1 MRKTILF
8 IFLSFA
14 FLTAKS
20 QEIAFS
26 DSLKISLLT
35 CSPGSEIYAKF
46 GHSGLRVIDYKNKY
60 DLVFNWGLFS
70 FQTENFYFKFIAGK
84 TDYMLGVHNTED
96 FLVEYKER
104 NSVVWEHVLNFNK
117 QEKMKLISILMTNY
131 KPENRMYRYNFVF
144 DNCAT
149 RPRDLIINSVD
160 GHILFQSTYESK
172 TFRQSIENYVNTSTW
187 PGFGIDII
195 FGIKSDRNM
204 PQLESMFLPEVLK
217 YEVMSAQI
225 SNVNQNSKRPL
236 ILETN
241 TLVTN
246 IYTPEEQLSFADQPF
261 YVFSA
266 ILIFILLLSVYE
278 VTLDK
283 PHNTI
288 FDSILLLLT
297 GLGGVIVFYLMFF
310 SLHPLVKYNFN
321 ILWLNPLNIIAA
333 FLIWSKKLRIVM
345 FFYQLVNFSLL
356 ILALVA
362 VALSMQLFN
371 QSTFIIIAILLFRYS
386 TWIYRTKK
394 KIVRKKKFQQN
405 VKQS

>member
-1 MRKTILF
+1 
-8 IFLSFA
+8 
-14 FLTAKS
+14 
-20 QEIAFS
+20 
-26 DSLKISLLT
+26 
-35 CSPGSEIYAKF
+35 
-46 GHSGLRVIDYKNKY
+46 
-60 DLVFNWGLFS
+60 
-70 FQTENFYFKFIAGK
+70 
-84 TDYMLGVHNTED
+84 
-96 FLVEYKER
+96 
-104 NSVVWEHVLNFNK
+104 
-117 QEKMKLISILMTNY
+117 
-131 KPENRMYRYNFVF
+131 
-144 DNCAT
+144 
-149 RPRDLIINSVD
+149 
-160 GHILFQSTYESK
+160 
-172 TFRQSIENYVNTSTW
+172 
-187 PGFGIDII
+187 
-195 FGIKSDRNM
+195 M

>member
-1 MRKTILF
+1 
-8 IFLSFA
+8 
-14 FLTAKS
+14 
-20 QEIAFS
+20 
-26 DSLKISLLT
+26 
-35 CSPGSEIYAKF
+35 
-46 GHSGLRVIDYKNKY
+46 
-60 DLVFNWGLFS
+60 
-70 FQTENFYFKFIAGK
+70 
-84 TDYMLGVHNTED
+84 
-96 FLVEYKER
+96 
-104 NSVVWEHVLNFNK
+104 
-117 QEKMKLISILMTNY
+117 MTNY

-278 VTLDK
+278 VTLDQR
-283 PHNTI
+283 
-288 FDSILLLLT
+288 
-297 GLGGVIVFYLMFF
+297 F
-310 SLHPLVKYNFN
+310 STN
-321 ILWLNPLNIIAA
+321 LNCQH
-333 FLIWSKKLRIVM
+333 KRVGRRYKR
-345 FFYQLVNFSLL
+345 
-356 ILALVA
+356 
-362 VALSMQLFN
+362 LFN
-371 QSTFIIIAILLFRYS
+371 YCITFI
-386 TWIYRTKK
+386 YRWLPCHL
-394 KIVRKKKFQQN
+394 
-405 VKQS
+405 S